1 MLTLAIQA
9 GGESNRMGQDKAL
22 LPFLGQP
29 LIERVLSR
37 VAHLADEILV
47 TSNHPEGYRFLE
59 VALIPDLIPGRGALG
74 GLYTALKSA
83 RHQLVAVVACDMP
96 FANPALLAAC
106 QDILLDTDADCVI
119 PSTDRGLEPLH
130 AVYRRATCLRAVA
143 AAIESG
149 EQRVISWHNNVN
161 LRVLSPAEVSHF
173 DPQNITF
180 WNVNTPEDFVQ
191 AEAKAIDFQKK
202 ILTQCHSQRDKYASG
217 ACGAKQSPPAKCEI
231 ASSHR
236 TFLAMTG

>member
-22 LPFLGQP
+22 LPVLGQV
-29 LIERVLSR
+29 LIERVLNR
-37 VAHLADEILV
+37 LAFLADEILV
-47 TSNHPEGYRFLE
+47 TTNHPEEYRFLD

-83 RHQLVAVVACDMP
+83 RHPLVAVVACDMP

-106 QDILLDTDADCVI
+106 RATLLDTGANCVI

-130 AVYRRATCLRAVA
+130 AVYRRATCLPAVA
-143 AAIESG
+143 AAIEAG
-149 EQRVISWHNNVN
+149 KRRLISWHKAVN
-161 LRVLSPAEVSHF
+161 IRVLSPAEVSHF

-180 WNVNTPEDFVQ
+180 WNVNTPEEFHR
-191 AEAKAIDFQKK
+191 AEAKA
-202 ILTQCHSQRDKYASG
+202 S
-217 ACGAKQSPPAKCEI
+217 EI
-231 ASSHR
+231 ESR
-236 TFLAMTG
+236 GTGKS